1 MCPNCGSCF
10 SKKSNLYNHLHR
22 GKGCPKRS
30 DKDSPVSVIPKKDRV
45 RREKIKYAVVKD
57 EAYNESDEELSDLV
71 IDDRNQSIDNAE
83 RVTETE
89 DDLDD
94 EEVEEHVEES
104 YVEVHEPANSLRS
117 NSNRLEFLRANR
129 NLLQPRSTWQESSDS
144 KSTPSP
150 PPAAARAPASAP
162 LNNLHLLAD
171 IAMAHTQYSSDTSG
185 SDHESHDQDQ
195 VQTRSPV
202 SPPSP
207 VRSPLN
213 LSRDVKVEKKPETII
228 IKRPVSSSS
237 KTPPGYREI
246 KPGVT
251 ITPAKVVTQPGVTGV
266 SSVKGV
272 PGVGPAKLVTAAGQ
286 PVQILQSGGA
296 GLAYQMI
303 PVQTS
308 VQTSVQ
314 PVMMIQSNGGHVPT
328 LPTGVLQLP
337 NQVITIA
344 NPTTSLFT
352 TNMGRPE

>member
-57 EAYNESDEELSDLV
+57 EASNESDEELSDLV

-104 YVEVHEPANSLRS
+104 YVEVHEPANSLRQ

-150 PPAAARAPASAP
+150 PPVAARAPASAP

-185 SDHESHDQDQ
+185 SDHESGDQDQ

-202 SPPSP
+202 SP

-213 LSRDVKVEKKPETII
+213 LSRDIKVEKKPETII

-251 ITPAKVVTQPGVTGV
+251 ITPAKVVTQPGVVPGV
-266 SSVKGV
+266 SSVNGV
-272 PGVGPAKLVTAAGQ
+272 TPAKLVTAAGQ

-328 LPTGVLQLP
+328 GVLQLP